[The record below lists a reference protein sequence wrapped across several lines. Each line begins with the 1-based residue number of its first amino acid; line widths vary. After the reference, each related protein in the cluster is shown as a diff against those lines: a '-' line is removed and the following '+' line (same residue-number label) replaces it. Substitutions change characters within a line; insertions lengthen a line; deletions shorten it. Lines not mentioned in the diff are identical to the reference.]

1 MKKILAY
8 LLVLVSLMTLFC
20 GTAGAADNS
29 MDKNGYATTYVS
41 MLVYDT
47 DAKAAKYEK
56 CSGRLLDSCGA
67 LLLCDK
73 RWQNLLSGICQRT
86 KGYFFTLQ
94 GRH

>member
-47 DAKAAKYEK
+47 DAKAA
-56 CSGRLLDSCGA
+56 
-67 LLLCDK
+67 
-73 RWQNLLSGICQRT
+73 
-86 KGYFFTLQ
+86 
-94 GRH
+94 

>member
-47 DAKAAKYEK
+47 DAKAAKYENVPVG
-56 CSGRLLDSCGA
+56 CWTVVGA